1 MVSIGLEQILAATC
15 CVDVS
20 LGCHVRSTQKSAQNH
35 EKNVGRRPYEK
46 TTFERRGVLA
56 LVQVHLKTGCKD
68 VKLKLYKDGRH
79 EMLNELNKDEV
90 YADVLEWLNSKI

>member
-1 MVSIGLEQILAATC
+1 MSQNVSIVHMTLHLYLRNGINRIGTNTC

-20 LGCHVRSTQKSAQNH
+20 LGCHVRSTQKSAQNR

-56 LVQVHLKTGCKD
+56 LVQVYRLLSNPT
-68 VKLKLYKDGRH
+68 Y
-79 EMLNELNKDEV
+79 
-90 YADVLEWLNSKI
+90 

>member
-20 LGCHVRSTQKSAQNH
+20 LGCHVRSTQKSAQNR

-46 TTFERRGVLA
+46 TTFELRARG
-56 LVQVHLKTGCKD
+56 
-68 VKLKLYKDGRH
+68 
-79 EMLNELNKDEV
+79 
-90 YADVLEWLNSKI
+90 ADVRDASAGDCAGVHDLLHQWCCSQV